1 MDMYASYV
9 EELKADTAIDEMS
22 LKEKALFMPG
32 IKAKWVA
39 RLINHKNNIRNLEKQ
54 KQKLISQVIDKLKKE
69 SQVKLHLGVAK
80 EMAENSDIAKELAS
94 KISDEKLIVDFLERV
109 EKIFSSMSF
118 DISNIIKIVQ
128 LETT

>member
-9 EELKADTAIDEMS
+9 EELKKDTAVDEMS

-39 RLINHKNNIRNLEKQ
+39 RLINHKNNIRTLEKQ
-54 KQKLISQVIDKLKKE
+54 KQKTIALILEKLKKE
-69 SQVKLHLGVAK
+69 SPIKLHSAVAK
-80 EMAENSDIAKELAS
+80 ETAENSDAVKEINS
-94 KISDEKLIVDFLERV
+94 KISDEKLTVDFLERV

>member
-1 MDMYASYV
+1 MYASYV